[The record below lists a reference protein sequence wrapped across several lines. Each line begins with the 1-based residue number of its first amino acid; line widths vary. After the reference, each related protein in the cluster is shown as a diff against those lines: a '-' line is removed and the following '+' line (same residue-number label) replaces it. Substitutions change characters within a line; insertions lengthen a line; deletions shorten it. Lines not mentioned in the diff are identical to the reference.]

1 MAQQGFVYE
10 TNAYEALQ
18 KYKIST
24 GGVAGASHDK
34 PDLTIQKGRTETGV
48 ELKLSPTA
56 AGSLV
61 MKYTD
66 GKWSFGNIGNDPE
79 KKFLVALAKKANL
92 LKEMNESGQYG
103 AKWRKAGPPALQND
117 AAGKK
122 IIVPAKLTKQQAYTK
137 DIAKFGSTTEV
148 HIPIPAKAICDY
160 YLAKKCSYI
169 NVGTTGFY
177 TLNGKDILGL
187 NKALAANRLGAIPDF
202 ASATTAKIRVRCQN
216 KSGGDYQFVMTLQF
230 GSVKKSPYNIAPMQG
245 TGVIDKAKLAKDP
258 LLTAF

>member
-10 TNAYEALQ
+10 ANAYEALQ

-34 PDLTIQKGRTETGV
+34 PDLTVKKGKITSGV

-61 MKYTD
+61 LKYYN
-66 GKWSFGNIGNDPE
+66 GKWMFGDTKGDPE
-79 KKFLVALAKKANL
+79 KEFLVALAKQYKL
-92 LKEMNESGQYG
+92 LTEMNTSGQYG
-103 AKWRKAGPPALQND
+103 ARWRKGTPRLQND
-117 AAGKK
+117 AQGRK
-122 IIVPAKLTKQQAYTK
+122 IIVLAKSKEEAYKK
-137 DIAKFGSTTEV
+137 DLAQYGAQNEV

-160 YLAKKCSYI
+160 YVKKHCSYI

-177 TLNGKDILGL
+177 TLNGKDELGL
-187 NKALAANRLGAIPDF
+187 NTVLAQKGYGNIPNF
-202 ASATTAKIRVRCQN
+202 ATATSAKIRVRCQN

-230 GSVKKSPYNIAPMQG
+230 GRVAPSPYNIAPLLG
-245 TGVIDKAKLAKDP
+245 SAGIDKAKLEKNP
-258 LLTAF
+258 LINAFA